1 MVGSATVTGG
11 LRYAADGSLEV
22 PAATLEVPRGR
33 LLVAGREAARD
44 LHLRL
49 TGRLSPYVPG
59 TLDGAAALRPFSGVL
74 TVRGRVDSLGFL
86 DRYLDKT
93 PWLALAGTGVLTAD
107 VHVDSGRLLPGSRFS
122 IPAAKVEATILD
134 DVATGTAAVSGRV
147 DDGPN
152 GRQASFAVEF
162 GRFSLA
168 PVGQPGASGRGRAY
182 LRGSGL
188 RLVASTADVDLAA
201 PVGDLRA
208 AVDLADSEVPELTLY
223 NTYFPDSAGLA
234 IAGGSG
240 RLKLHLE
247 LDAADDTA
255 KGEVVLTSDGLRLQL
270 KDLAVAGRLRLDTRL
285 ASTALRERRFDLGG
299 TRLDLD
305 GVSFRDATGDGA
317 DATTGWWGHFA
328 VTEGDM
334 VWSRP
339 LALSGGLTVEM
350 KDADLL
356 LSVFAQRKGY
366 LRWFADVLDLGKLSA
381 AGRVRLAANAVVL
394 DPFTAESGK
403 LSLRSRLRLARD
415 SQRGDLLVRYG
426 VLAVGI
432 ELRDG
437 ERDFKLI
444 RPTHWF
450 ESRKG
455 FDGEAAGARPRPAP
469 LSAART
475 ASRGRRCL
483 DSPRATWV

>member
-1 MVGSATVTGG
+1 
-11 LRYAADGSLEV
+11 
-22 PAATLEVPRGR
+22 
-33 LLVAGREAARD
+33 
-44 LHLRL
+44 
-49 TGRLSPYVPG
+49 
-59 TLDGAAALRPFSGVL
+59 
-74 TVRGRVDSLGFL
+74 
-86 DRYLDKT
+86 
-93 PWLALAGTGVLTAD
+93 
-107 VHVDSGRLLPGSRFS
+107 VHVDSGRLLPGSHFS
-122 IPAAKVEATILD
+122 IPAARVEATILD

-147 DDGPN
+147 DDGPD
-152 GRQASFAVEF
+152 GRRLSFAVEF

-168 PVGQPGASGRGRAY
+168 PVVPAGSASRARAY

-188 RLVASTADVDLAA
+188 HLAAVTADVDLAA
-201 PVGDLRA
+201 PVTDLRA
-208 AVDLADSEVPELTLY
+208 AVDLADSEVPDLTLY

-234 IAGGSG
+234 ITGGSG

-247 LDAADDTA
+247 LDAASDSA
-255 KGEVVLTSDGLRLQL
+255 RGNVVLTSDGLRLQL
-270 KDLAVAGRLRLDTRL
+270 KDLAIAGRLRLDTRL
-285 ASTALRERRFDLGG
+285 ASSALRERRFDPSG

-305 GVSFRDATGDGA
+305 EVSFRDGD
-317 DATTGWWGHFA
+317 DDSSPTTGWWGHFA
-328 VTEGDM
+328 VTDGDL

-366 LRWFADVLDLGKLSA
+366 LRWFADVLELGKLSA

-403 LSLRSRLRLARD
+403 LSLRSRLRLARE

-437 ERDFKLI
+437 ERDFKFI

-450 ESRKG
+450 ESRSG
-455 FDGEAAGARPRPAP
+455 FGDDAAGDGQGGGTP
-469 LSAART
+469 
-475 ASRGRRCL
+475 
-483 DSPRATWV
+483 DSH